1 MNDITPVGRI
11 TTLLLDAGYRSVSAP
26 LVIGGLKFDFPAA
39 LVGSETSPD
48 LILIA
53 DTAFEQEERL
63 VAKLEGVARALDVAR
78 SKRPLTVVIAGPR
91 PTSANLETMSRVC
104 RVLPTG
110 TVLDKD
116 ADRSLRNWLAVLLP
130 LQLPEAHA
138 PIADALEQFSK
149 LGEGLDQEVADLV
162 VPAKQGS
169 EAVQAQLHQIIDA
182 AFDDVQ
188 EDGAT
193 WLRD

>member
-1 MNDITPVGRI
+1 MNDTTPVGRI
-11 TTLLLDAGYRSVSAP
+11 TTLLVEAGYRSVSAP
-26 LVIGGLKFDFPAA
+26 LVIGGLKFEFPAA
-39 LVGSETSPD
+39 LVGTEPSPD

-78 SKRPLTVVIAGPR
+78 SKRPLTVVVAGPR
-91 PTSANLETMSRVC
+91 PTSANLEAMSRVC

-116 ADRSLRNWLAVLLP
+116 AESSLRNWLAVLLP
-130 LQLPEAHA
+130 LRLPEAHP
-138 PIADALEQFSK
+138 PIADAAEQFSK
-149 LGEGLDQEVADLV
+149 LVAGLDQEVADLV
-162 VPAKQGS
+162 LPAKQGS
-169 EAVQAQLHQIIDA
+169 RAVQVQLHQIIDA
-182 AFDDVQ
+182 AVDDFK

-193 WLRD
+193 

>member
-11 TTLLLDAGYRSVSAP
+11 TTLLLEAGYRLVSAP
-26 LVIGGLKFDFPAA
+26 LVVGGLKFDFPAA
-39 LVGSETSPD
+39 LVGTETSPD

-63 VAKLEGVARALDVAR
+63 VAKLESVARALDVAR
-78 SKRPLTVVIAGPR
+78 SKRPLTLVVAGPR
-91 PTSANLETMSRVC
+91 PSAANLEAMSRVC

-116 ADRSLRNWLAVLLP
+116 ADGSLRNWLAVLLP
-130 LQLPEAHA
+130 LRLPEAHT
-138 PIADALEQFSK
+138 PIADTLEQLLK
-149 LGEGLDQEVADLV
+149 LGAGLDQEVANLV

-169 EAVQAQLHQIIDA
+169 QAVQARLHQIIDA
-182 AFDDVQ
+182 AVEEAN

-193 WLRD
+193 